1 MMPESPDEPKD
12 PMSAGLA
19 AELCYVDAV
28 RPRPADVLAGIR
40 TYWPSVELV
49 DGTGRGGGLMVA
61 FPELA
66 AHVGDDMGVRLLVS
80 VGRAMPVP
88 PAIDGRARW
97 DLSQTWEWQDA
108 AQIMAAV
115 RHTVTATEV
124 FGTSFAP
131 ANRVRAFVAAVRGL
145 AAGTSPAAVWWPSSC
160 VATPL
165 AALSER
171 SLAGLVSVRLFNV
184 AGSPGLLLMDTLG
197 LTPLGLPDVECVFRG
212 LPEEHMAAYL
222 TAVAENL
229 IAGQPI
235 RAGGA
240 LQGLTRDQR
249 WRVTSGS
256 ASVGPDRP
264 VLSIA
269 TGAAGGR

>member
-12 PMSAGLA
+12 PMNAGLA
-19 AELCYVDAV
+19 AELCYADAV

-40 TYWPSVELV
+40 HYWPSVELV
-49 DGTGRGGGLMVA
+49 DGTGRGGGLMVS

-66 AHVGDDMGVRLLVS
+66 AHAGDDIGVRLMVS
-80 VGRAMPVP
+80 VGRPMPVP
-88 PAIDGRARW
+88 PAFDGRARW
-97 DLSQTWEWQDA
+97 DLSQSWGWLDA
-108 AQIMAAV
+108 PAAMAAV
-115 RHTVTATEV
+115 RCTVTATEI

-131 ANRVRAFVAAVRGL
+131 ANRVRAFVAAVHGL
-145 AAGTSPAAVWWPSSC
+145 AAATNPAAVWWPGSC
-160 VATPL
+160 VATPPAGL
-165 AALSER
+165 GER
-171 SLAGLVSVRLFNV
+171 SLAGLVAVRLFNV

-197 LTPLGLPDVECVFRG
+197 LAPLGLPDLECVFRG

-222 TAVAENL
+222 NAVAENL
-229 IAGQPI
+229 VAGQPI
-235 RAGGA
+235 RGGGT

-249 WRVTSGS
+249 WRVASGS

-264 VLSIA
+264 VLSIT